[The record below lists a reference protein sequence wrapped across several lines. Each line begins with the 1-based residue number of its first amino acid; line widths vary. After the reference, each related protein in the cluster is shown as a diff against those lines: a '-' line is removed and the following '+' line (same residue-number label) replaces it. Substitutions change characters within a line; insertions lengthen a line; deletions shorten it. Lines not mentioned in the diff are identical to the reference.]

1 MPEKELFTSPE
12 TAFVKQV
19 STPSR
24 ERATDRVDQGRQ
36 TTTPAPQDTPQPSA
50 APVREVGIA
59 QAIQPPTAPTI
70 RGIAAEAQAAIPDI
84 YKDVREQREKTAA
97 EREKYLKGLPSIEI
111 QGIAAIEQ
119 ARRERQEALAAS
131 REDDNMRRFLA
142 AMRSIGQRTGDY
154 ENTLDR
160 IAQREELHRK
170 ANLSETEAILKLR
183 EAEHQR
189 GLGQFDRADALT
201 KAAMEDIKNLQ
212 AARGQAMQ
220 SASTLAGNVF
230 QGQSTFAAA
239 QLREQGEER
248 RKAEEIKMRK
258 QELETTRQG
267 TALVAAQGRVDSAQ
281 KIYNDAF
288 KEFGFIAN
296 MKDADLKNDVMKN
309 QRDEARKIL
318 NSIQNEQLNPAIQY
332 RDSLYAKVLGVSPS
346 QSRKPSTEG
355 WGELRVN

>member
-1 MPEKELFTSPE
+1 
-12 TAFVKQV
+12 
-19 STPSR
+19 
-24 ERATDRVDQGRQ
+24 
-36 TTTPAPQDTPQPSA
+36 
-50 APVREVGIA
+50 
-59 QAIQPPTAPTI
+59 
-70 RGIAAEAQAAIPDI
+70 
-84 YKDVREQREKTAA
+84 
-97 EREKYLKGLPSIEI
+97 
-111 QGIAAIEQ
+111 
-119 ARRERQEALAAS
+119 
-131 REDDNMRRFLA
+131 
-142 AMRSIGQRTGDY
+142 
-154 ENTLDR
+154 
-160 IAQREELHRK
+160 
-170 ANLSETEAILKLR
+170 
-183 EAEHQR
+183 
-189 GLGQFDRADALT
+189 
-201 KAAMEDIKNLQ
+201 
-212 AARGQAMQ
+212 MQ